1 MENQTERQAKRAH
14 FKDRI
19 SKMKSELETLAKDA
33 GKLKNKHLA
42 DIMLAGI
49 GRLSDALDH
58 PDMDLLSDDAVR
70 EEVEKT
76 QAELDKEAYAAE
88 AAERTKN
95 PEPLPFDP
103 AAGKPLDTSGAA
115 FGQTG

>member
-1 MENQTERQAKRAH
+1 MENQTEHQDKRVH

-19 SKMKSELETLAKDA
+19 SKMKSELGSLAKDA

-42 DIMLAGI
+42 DLMLAGI

-58 PDMDLLSDDAVR
+58 PDMDLLSDDAAR
-70 EEVEKT
+70 EEVEKS
-76 QAELDKEAYAAE
+76 QARRDWE
-88 AAERTKN
+88 AAERDKR

-103 AAGKPLDTSGAA
+103 AAGKPLDTSGVA